1 MARGLQEFAFARSSL
16 FALLMGYVAATDTV
30 ASGAIEIE
38 GDFDE
43 LQKMIDLFTLRPAEQ
58 QARDAETSPREPA
71 S

>member
-1 MARGLQEFAFARSSL
+1 
-16 FALLMGYVAATDTV
+16 MGYVAATDAV

-38 GDFDE
+38 GGFDE

>member
-1 MARGLQEFAFARSSL
+1 MVRGLQEFAFARSRR

-38 GDFDE
+38 GDFGE
-43 LQKMIDLFTLRPAEQ
+43 LQKMIDLFALRPAEQ
-58 QARDAETSPREPA
+58 QARDAESSPGEPA